1 MQNILS
7 GLDQVHLQQAGAVF
21 AGEIVLISGI
31 LSRGRQFVS
40 SRVGAEKWCARGAGS
55 EQLADPCHHQTP
67 PGFHLSLK
75 VYQILSGYLNLLR
88 FY

>member
-1 MQNILS
+1 MQNILP

-40 SRVGAEKWCARGAGS
+40 SRVGAEK
-55 EQLADPCHHQTP
+55 
-67 PGFHLSLK
+67 
-75 VYQILSGYLNLLR
+75 
-88 FY
+88 